1 MKKYVKINLQDYF
14 EKNLQV
20 YNEIEK
26 LKDNL
31 HSFIERDDILDALNS
46 INFGVPGV
54 EEEIISKHLI
64 RVAKRAIELND
75 QELLDALSDLY
86 IVGKD

>member
-1 MKKYVKINLQDYF
+1 MRKYVKIDISKYF
-14 EKNLQV
+14 IKNIEV
-20 YNEIEK
+20 YNQIQK

-31 HSFIERDDILDALNS
+31 HSYVEREDILDVLNK
-46 INFGVPGV
+46 IDFGVPGV

>member
-1 MKKYVKINLQDYF
+1 MRKYVKIDISKYF
-14 EKNLQV
+14 IKNIEV
-20 YNEIEK
+20 YNQIQK

-31 HSFIERDDILDALNS
+31 HSYVERDDILDVLNK
-46 INFGVPGV
+46 IDFGVPGV

-75 QELLDALSDLY
+75 KELLDALSDLY